1 MSNGGSLVTIKTYQ
15 IQQFLMDSLQML
27 NWESDSGEVWI
38 GAHDQNI
45 EGYWQWI
52 DGNVD

>member
-1 MSNGGSLVTIKTYQ
+1 MSNGGYLVTIKTYQ
-15 IQQFLMDSLQML
+15 IQQFLMDSLPKL
-27 NWESDSGEVWI
+27 NWESDSGEVWM
-38 GAHDQNI
+38 GAHDQNR